1 MRKAVTSMAVLLL
14 LLPSCRFMPI
24 YEKDKS
30 VKLELAL
37 DLSSDL
43 EDNAIAVPE
52 HFMANFYGWETGM
65 LSNTHFVGSEGGDVT
80 IAPGTYTLLVYTFGT
95 EYVQI
100 RGESSLETIEAF
112 TSDITASK
120 MKSYRRFS
128 TKAMDDPIVYTPD
141 HLLVA
146 KEEVTVQEFT
156 GENRAASMHAD
167 ASTVVQTFVFEMTQ
181 LTGLEYVES
190 AEAFVTNQCRSYF
203 IGRGEASDEPCTI
216 WFPVEVNR
224 EEGTLTALFNTF
236 GVRTGED
243 SKTYVHFI
251 MRDTGGDEHNYSM
264 DITEK
269 VVAPRHVIEIEEE
282 IDIPQPEGTGSFSPE
297 VNPWEKEEIDVPIG

>member
-1 MRKAVTSMAVLLL
+1 MRNAVMGIILILLFL
-14 LLPSCRFMPI
+14 SSCHFIPV
-24 YEKDKS
+24 YEQEKS
-30 VKLELAL
+30 VALELGL
-37 DLSSDL
+37 DLSTDL
-43 EDNAIAVPE
+43 EEDAIEVPE
-52 HFMANFYGWETGM
+52 HFKACFYSWGNGL
-65 LSNTHFVGSEGGDVT
+65 LSNTHYVGSTGGDVT
-80 IAPGTYTLLVYTFGT
+80 VSSGTYTLLVYTFGT

-128 TKAMDDPIVYTPD
+128 TKALEDPIIYTPD

-146 KEEVTVQEFT
+146 KEEVTVPEFFK
-156 GENRAASMHAD
+156 GNQRVMLQAE
-167 ASTVVQTFVFEMTQ
+167 ASTIVQTFVFEMTQ

-190 AEAFVTNQCRSYF
+190 AEAFVTNQSRSYF
-203 IGRGEASDEPCTI
+203 IGKGEASDESCTV

-224 EEGTLTALFNTF
+224 EEGTLTAVFNTF

-282 IDIPQPEGTGSFSPE
+282 IDIPQPEGTGGFAPA
-297 VNPWEKEEIDVPIG
+297 VNPWEGEEIDVPIG

>member
-1 MRKAVTSMAVLLL
+1 MRNAVMEIILLL
-14 LLPSCRFMPI
+14 LFLSSCHFIPV
-24 YEKDKS
+24 YEQEKS
-30 VKLELAL
+30 VALELGL
-37 DLSSDL
+37 DLSTDL
-43 EDNAIAVPE
+43 EEDAIEVPE
-52 HFMANFYGWETGM
+52 HFKACFYGWDNGL
-65 LSNTHFVGSEGGDVT
+65 LSNTHYVGSTGGDVT
-80 IAPGTYTLLVYTFGT
+80 VPSGSYTLLVYTFGT
-95 EYVQI
+95 ESVQI

-128 TKAMDDPIVYTPD
+128 TKALEDPIVYTPD

-146 KEEVTVQEFT
+146 KEEVTVPEFFK
-156 GENRAASMHAD
+156 GNQRVMLQAE
-167 ASTVVQTFVFEMTQ
+167 ASTIVQTFVFEMTQ

-190 AEAFVTNQCRSYF
+190 AEAFVTNQSRSYF
-203 IGRGEASDEPCTI
+203 IGKGEASDESCTV

-224 EEGTLTALFNTF
+224 EEGTLTAVFNTF

-282 IDIPQPEGTGSFSPE
+282 IDIPQPEGTGGITPE
-297 VNPWEKEEIDVPIG
+297 VNPWLEETREVPIG

>member
-1 MRKAVTSMAVLLL
+1 MRNAVMGIILILLFL
-14 LLPSCRFMPI
+14 SSCHFIPV
-24 YEKDKS
+24 YEQEKS
-30 VKLELAL
+30 VALELGL
-37 DLSSDL
+37 DLSTDL
-43 EDNAIAVPE
+43 EEDAIEVPE
-52 HFMANFYGWETGM
+52 HFKACFYSWGNGL
-65 LSNTHFVGSEGGDVT
+65 LSNTHYVGSTGGDVT
-80 IAPGTYTLLVYTFGT
+80 VSSGTYTLLVYTFGT

-128 TKAMDDPIVYTPD
+128 TKALEDPIIYTPD

-146 KEEVTVQEFT
+146 KEEVTVPEFFK
-156 GENRAASMHAD
+156 GNQRVMLQAE
-167 ASTVVQTFVFEMTQ
+167 ASTIVQTFVFEMTQ

-190 AEAFVTNQCRSYF
+190 AEAFVTNQSRSYF
-203 IGRGEASDEPCTI
+203 IGKGEASDESCTV

-224 EEGTLTALFNTF
+224 EEGTLTAVFNTF

-282 IDIPQPEGTGSFSPE
+282 IDIPQPQGSSGFSPE
-297 VNPWEKEEIDVPIG
+297 VNPWDEEHMVVPIG

>member
-1 MRKAVTSMAVLLL
+1 MRNSVMGVTLLL
-14 LLPSCRFMPI
+14 LFLSSCHFIPI
-24 YEKDKS
+24 YEKEKS
-30 VKLELAL
+30 VALELGL
-37 DLSSDL
+37 DLSTDL
-43 EDNAIAVPE
+43 GDNVIEVPE
-52 HFMANFYGWETGM
+52 HFKACFYGWENGL
-65 LSNTHFVGSEGGDVT
+65 LSNTHFVGSTGGDVT
-80 IAPGTYTLLVYTFGT
+80 VSSGTYTLLVYTFGT

-100 RGESSLETIEAF
+100 RGENSLETIEAF

-128 TKAMDDPIVYTPD
+128 TKALEDPIVYTPD
-141 HLLVA
+141 HLRVA
-146 KEEVTVQEFT
+146 REEVTVPEFFK
-156 GENRAASMHAD
+156 GNQRVMLQAE

-190 AEAFVTNQCRSYF
+190 AEAFVTNQRRSYF
-203 IGRGEASDEPCTI
+203 IGRGEPSDEPCTI

-282 IDIPQPEGTGSFSPE
+282 IDIPQPEGTGGFAPA
-297 VNPWEKEEIDVPIG
+297 VNPWEGEEIDVPIG

>member
-1 MRKAVTSMAVLLL
+1 
-14 LLPSCRFMPI
+14 
-24 YEKDKS
+24 
-30 VKLELAL
+30 
-37 DLSSDL
+37 
-43 EDNAIAVPE
+43 
-52 HFMANFYGWETGM
+52 
-65 LSNTHFVGSEGGDVT
+65 
-80 IAPGTYTLLVYTFGT
+80 
-95 EYVQI
+95 
-100 RGESSLETIEAF
+100 
-112 TSDITASK
+112 

-128 TKAMDDPIVYTPD
+128 TKALEDPIIYTPD

-146 KEEVTVQEFT
+146 KEEVTVPEFFK
-156 GENRAASMHAD
+156 GNQRVMLQAE
-167 ASTVVQTFVFEMTQ
+167 ASTIVQTFVFEMTQ

-190 AEAFVTNQCRSYF
+190 AEAFVTNQSRSYF
-203 IGRGEASDEPCTI
+203 IGKGEASDESCTV

-224 EEGTLTALFNTF
+224 EEGTLTAVFNTF

-282 IDIPQPEGTGSFSPE
+282 IDIPQPQGSSGFSPE
-297 VNPWEKEEIDVPIG
+297 VNPWDEEHMVVPIG